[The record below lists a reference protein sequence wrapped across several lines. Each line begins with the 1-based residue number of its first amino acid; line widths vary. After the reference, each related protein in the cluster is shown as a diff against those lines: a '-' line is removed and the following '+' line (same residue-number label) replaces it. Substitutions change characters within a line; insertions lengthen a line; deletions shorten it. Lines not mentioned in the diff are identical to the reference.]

1 MRYMFHLM
9 CKNIIKDKPKKIINK
24 NVFSYGKFLKE
35 NPKPT
40 KKQRLEAI
48 KKFFDSTR

>member
-1 MRYMFHLM
+1 MRYMFHLAH
-9 CKNIIKDKPKKIINK
+9 KNISSKPKEVITKT
-24 NVFSYGKFLKE
+24 VFSYGKFLKE